1 MELMGEYP
9 TTLVIDTLEI
19 KKSTFYRHLN
29 KRKTSVDASNERKE
43 RNRGREEKEL
53 NQELLREIRTILKE
67 HPFWGYR
74 RVWAYLKHVKGYQI
88 NRKRIYR
95 LMKQEGLLQKKNT
108 ALRAKRTPKKKPK
121 AEKPREILGID
132 GTKFWIN
139 GLGWTNLIIVID
151 WYTKEILGHEISLRN
166 KGIQWITALQE
177 ALFNGYP
184 EGAKDKGI
192 KLVSDHGSQPTSKSF
207 MKFCSELGIKQIF
220 ASYNNP
226 KGNAETERMI
236 RTIKEEVIWVHEFES
251 LEEAKGRIKEF
262 IEFYNREYP
271 HSAIGYK
278 SPSMCFRE
286 WMEGEGGKKVA

>member
-9 TTLVIDTLEI
+9 TILMINTLEI
-19 KKSTFYRHLN
+19 KKSTYYRHLN
-29 KRKTSVDASNERKE
+29 KRGADTSHQTN
-43 RNRGREEKEL
+43 REEKD
-53 NQELLREIRTILKE
+53 QELLKEIKTLLKE
-67 HPFWGYR
+67 HPLWGYR
-74 RVWAYLKHVKGYQI
+74 RVWAYLRYIKGYQI
-88 NRKRIYR
+88 NKKRIYR
-95 LMKQEGLLQKKNT
+95 LMKQQDLLQKKKLT
-108 ALRAKRTPKKKPK
+108 LKAKRTPSKKPK
-121 AEKPREILGID
+121 ATKPREILGID

-139 GLGWTNLIIVID
+139 GFGWINLIIVID

-166 KGIQWITALQE
+166 KSIQWITALQE

-192 KLVSDHGSQPTSKSF
+192 KLVSDHGSQPTSRSF

-251 LEEAKGRIKEF
+251 LEEAKEKIKEF

-286 WMEGEGGKKVA
+286 WMEEEGGKKVA